1 MKVRTVRIGT
11 QDVRVEVVP
20 LPDGDFG
27 DFNVFPTPVV
37 RVNASLPFEVQRIT
51 LLHELLHAISDLY
64 GLDLRESQVRAIEQ
78 GLGQV
83 MSEPDIWQFIGGQ
96 L

>member
-1 MKVRTVRIGT
+1 MRTVRIGT
-11 QDVRVEVVP
+11 QDVRVEVVA

-37 RVNASLPFEVQRIT
+37 RVNANLPFEVQRIT